1 VSVGGSGRSSAVEK
15 IGPERDNIAN
25 SIKAINETAGRIFCV
40 LMFLWEFWKIIE
52 NFCLCLKRGE
62 KIENKVHVR
71 GGETL
76 LVIKFMF
83 TRMSN
88 IG

>member
-1 VSVGGSGRSSAVEK
+1 VSVRGSGRSLAVEK
-15 IGPERDNIAN
+15 IGPERNNIAN
-25 SIKAINETAGRIFCV
+25 SMKAINETAGRIFCV
-40 LMFLWEFWKIIE
+40 LMFLWEFWGIIE
-52 NFCLCLKRGE
+52 NFCLKKSE

-76 LVIKFMF
+76 QITKFMF